1 MLLCYHMEIDV
12 PKALTSDECLTA
24 DERLRKIAEGR
35 AFIGEAKISLWIFL
49 ALESAFLIIYRIL
62 WPDLDLPDPLGTM
75 LGMMWLFV
83 MCLGALAALIMVY
96 SIRRVERRLR
106 ELARVADGQIG
117 AD

>member
-62 WPDLDLPDPLGTM
+62 WPDLDPVRDKP
-75 LGMMWLFV
+75 
-83 MCLGALAALIMVY
+83 
-96 SIRRVERRLR
+96 RRSGRGRI
-106 ELARVADGQIG
+106 ARTA
-117 AD
+117 